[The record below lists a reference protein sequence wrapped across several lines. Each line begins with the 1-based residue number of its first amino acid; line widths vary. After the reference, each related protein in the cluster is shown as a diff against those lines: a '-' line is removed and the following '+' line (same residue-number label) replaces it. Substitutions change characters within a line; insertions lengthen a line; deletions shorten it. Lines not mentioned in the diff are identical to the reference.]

1 MMTFSLKNRRLACA
15 ALLVAVGLLLPPVFH
30 LVGGQAAGGM
40 LLPMHLPVLLAG
52 LLFGPSVGVAVGV
65 LTPLLSFLL
74 SGMPTLAKLP
84 FMLIELAA
92 YGAVSGLCCVKAK
105 LPVPVGLLAAQA
117 AGRLVNA
124 LGLWIAGALF
134 ELPVSGPLSVWTAL
148 VTGLPG
154 VAIQW
159 IVLPLLIRALKKSG
173 VLRYV

>member
-1 MMTFSLKNRRLACA
+1 MAARRKHKKIDRTS
-15 ALLVAVGLLLPPVFH
+15 VLPRQLTGIVK
-30 LVGGQAAGGM
+30 
-40 LLPMHLPVLLAG
+40 LLA
-52 LLFGPSVGVAVGV
+52 
-65 LTPLLSFLL
+65 FLL
-74 SGMPTLAKLP
+74 CLFAP
-84 FMLIELAA
+84 I
-92 YGAVSGLCCVKAK
+92 
-105 LPVPVGLLAAQA
+105 
-117 AGRLVNA
+117 RLVNA